1 MEIIGKI
8 NVDFQVINSYD
19 PKVLIV
25 ADSSTWLNAD
35 NLPSYISITPPGS
48 KQAITHIFQKHRMN
62 IFNSVNLGLTCLT
75 ECGEQNYVD
84 LNDGIWTINLKSSFQ
99 GIEKTRYY
107 LKSDKMRLTLDQAYI
122 KASLEYDQKDR
133 QLREDLEDIEFLLRT
148 SEAFTR
154 DGNYTKASRN
164 FSDAQEIL
172 RKYIECKNCL

>member
-25 ADSSTWLNAD
+25 ADSSTWLSAD

-48 KQAITHIFQKHRMN
+48 TQAITHIFQKHRMN

-84 LNDGIWTINLKSSFQ
+84 LNDGIWTINLKSSFE

-107 LKSDKMRLTLDQAYI
+107 LKADRIILKLDKIYI
-122 KASLEYDQKDR
+122 KSGLEYDKNNR
-133 QLREDLEDIEFLLRT
+133 QLREDLEDIEFLIRT
-148 SEAFTR
+148 SEAFCR
-154 DGNYTKASRN
+154 NGDFFKASRD
-164 FSDAQEIL
+164 FSEAEQL
-172 RKYIECKNCL
+172 LKKYQDCVDCL